1 MTNLLVGV
9 DGSDGS
15 RRAAFFARDLARQFG
30 AKLTLLYVVEPLPI
44 GPAGALEEPQHT
56 YYERQLQGATALL
69 RDLSDE
75 LEVGSVDQVV
85 EMGRAGEVI
94 CREGEERNADLI
106 VVGSRGQ
113 SAGARFL
120 MGSVVD
126 RVAVLASRSVAI
138 VR

>member
-9 DGSDGS
+9 DGSDES
-15 RRAAFFARDLARQFG
+15 HRAAYFARDLARQFG
-30 AKLTLLYVVEPLPI
+30 AKLTLLYVVEPLPNAT
-44 GPAGALEEPQHT
+44 AGALDERHET
-56 YYERQLQGATALL
+56 YYERQVRGAASLL
-69 RDLSDE
+69 RDLSEE
-75 LEVGSVDQVV
+75 LEVGTVDQVV
-85 EMGRAGEVI
+85 EMGRAGDVI

-106 VVGSRGQ
+106 IVGSHGQ

-126 RVAVLASRSVAI
+126 RVATLASRSVAI